1 MGAQQGKENRGSS
14 SSVGSGSHGGKT
26 TKHKSKSK
34 DTRVS
39 SGAGNIFT
47 EHSVKLGYMLEY
59 YVIVFS
65 SLLEAKKGVVID
77 IVCSFINSYSV

>member
-34 DTRVS
+34 DTRIS
-39 SGAGNIFT
+39 SGGAGNIFT
-47 EHSVKLGYMLEY
+47 EHNGKLL
-59 YVIVFS
+59 FR
-65 SLLEAKKGVVID
+65 
-77 IVCSFINSYSV
+77 